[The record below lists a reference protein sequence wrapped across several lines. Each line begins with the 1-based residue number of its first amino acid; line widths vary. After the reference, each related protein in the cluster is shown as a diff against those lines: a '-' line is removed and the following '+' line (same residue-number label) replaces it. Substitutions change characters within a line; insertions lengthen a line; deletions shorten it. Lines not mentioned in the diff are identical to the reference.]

1 MQLAVP
7 ANRNYDF
14 MTITLSTID
23 ASRRSFLTCL
33 SVLGISGTTLIRAGE
48 SGPHSPALVFPTAP
62 HERLA
67 VTSWPFRGYIESPTN
82 PARDRSKP
90 GMDLK
95 QFAAMASEKFGVP
108 NINPLAAHFS
118 FGTSVSGG
126 IPASCRRRA
135 FSRCRSRAEGASLYD
150 PDASKRDAAV
160 ASSRKWI
167 DAAVTIG
174 SPSVRQHI
182 QGPKGARPDVELA
195 AKSLG
200 ALADYG
206 AKRNIVVTLENDNA
220 VAEDPFFYSECRR
233 TGEQS
238 VSPRAAGFRQFATTS
253 R

>member
-1 MQLAVP
+1 MQLAVS

-62 HERLA
+62 HKRLA

-108 NINPLAAHFS
+108 NINPLAAHFRS
-118 FGTSVSGG
+118 SE
-126 IPASCRRRA
+126 PAYLEEFRRA
-135 FSRCRSRAEGASLYD
+135 VV
-150 PDASKRDAAV
+150 DAHSHVVD
-160 ASSRKWI
+160 
-167 DAAVTIG
+167 
-174 SPSVRQHI
+174 
-182 QGPKGARPDVELA
+182 
-195 AKSLG
+195 LG
-200 ALADYG
+200 QKEPAFMIL
-206 AKRNIVVTLENDNA
+206 T
-220 VAEDPFFYSECRR
+220 P
-233 TGEQS
+233 QS
-238 VSPRAAGFRQFATTS
+238 VMPP
-253 R
+253 